1 MARTADSLKSD
12 MAIAVLASMRRSDA
26 TAALDRLTKEF
37 AADPAKVRVLE
48 KHRSIFRDR

>member
-1 MARTADSLKSD
+1 
-12 MAIAVLASMRRSDA
+12 MAIAALASMRRSDA
-26 TAALDRLTKEF
+26 TPTLDRLKKDF